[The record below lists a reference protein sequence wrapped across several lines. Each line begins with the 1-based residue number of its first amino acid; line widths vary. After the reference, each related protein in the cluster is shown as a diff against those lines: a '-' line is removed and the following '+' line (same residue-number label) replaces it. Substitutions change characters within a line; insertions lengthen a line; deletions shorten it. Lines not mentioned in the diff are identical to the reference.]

1 MRVPASRQSRSE
13 AEKSVSAQNGG
24 RCVCIARRPC
34 FSIRRNKRKAARG
47 RSISTPRK
55 TVSRLRHSDTETT
68 ASSAAN
74 EEARVP
80 EIWLRS
86 TSKPLRATIRWAWAM
101 TRYRAAASAR
111 DKIEPTKW
119 QVQLE
124 KPRETGPT
132 DKTPSNTINPTPPP
146 SGAAE
151 AAEFLRPF
159 QSPRCSLSPV

>member
-124 KPRETGPT
+124 KPRPQP
-132 DKTPSNTINPTPPP
+132 KRPAPPP

-151 AAEFLRPF
+151 AAEFPRPV